1 MKGEIRVL
9 KQRLASSERARL
21 AVFEEKCELEEEEND
36 SRLMVQRLESQ
47 MEARERDGEPAERVV
62 GPGTRNLPGASPP
75 RQGPPDPGE
84 GLPWPP

>member
-36 SRLMVQRLESQ
+36 SRLMVQR
-47 MEARERDGEPAERVV
+47 
-62 GPGTRNLPGASPP
+62 
-75 RQGPPDPGE
+75 
-84 GLPWPP
+84 